1 VCPATRAGARR
12 ESQAIRIDRRVSA
25 GELTHM
31 SANAVRRRSSTPL
44 PTASTVLTLVLC
56 VTLVMPAAV
65 MAQDQ
70 RPAPL
75 SEVQASIPGLRLGL
89 VYGAVAERNPR
100 AAAARSLADAFG
112 ARVPAAGLLPDPE
125 VQLGF
130 MNYELPGLRPMG
142 TLGMVQL
149 QVMQMLPLGGKLPLS
164 SRIASHQAAAG
175 RERAA
180 DAAWELRARAAAAF
194 YELFAAEQ
202 GIEIA
207 TGTQRLVQDVS
218 RIAQSMYEVG
228 EGNQA
233 DVLRAQV
240 EVARMTEEIARMEAM
255 RSAAAAKLNAL
266 MDRPPAS
273 VVEHAALPRFP
284 DAAPSI
290 DTITEMALR
299 WRPMIRAGEED
310 VAAADAM
317 SRRARR
323 ELIPD
328 LVVGVQYAQRS
339 GEMGPERMGSLMLGA
354 SVPLF
359 AGRRQLKWRD
369 EADAMRA
376 MSVADLAYMKAD
388 TRGRVGEVIAML
400 NRARRLADLY
410 TATVLPQ
417 AEAAVTSAVSAYRV
431 GRVDFMTVLD
441 NRMTVNRY
449 RQELVTLRAE
459 EGQAWAELEMLA
471 GRELFDPWSV
481 EIPTS
486 GRGR

>member
-1 VCPATRAGARR
+1 MPA
-12 ESQAIRIDRRVSA
+12 I
-25 GELTHM
+25 
-31 SANAVRRRSSTPL
+31 AVRRRPL
-44 PTASTVLTLVLC
+44 APHELPSLLLKIVPLAAALFAAGPAVAQDRMPAPTAGVRDT
-56 VTLVMPAAV
+56 
-65 MAQDQ
+65 
-70 RPAPL
+70 APR
-75 SEVQASIPGLRLGL
+75 LRLGT
-89 VYGAVAERNPR
+89 VYAGVRERNPK
-100 AAAARSLADAFG
+100 AAAARSLAEAVA
-112 ARVPAAGLLPDPE
+112 ARVPASGLLPDPE

-130 MNYELPGLRPMG
+130 MNYELPALRPMEL
-142 TLGMVQL
+142 LGMVQL

-164 SRIASHQAAAG
+164 RRIASHQAAAE

-180 DAAWELRARAAAAF
+180 DVAWELRTRAAMAF
-194 YELFAAEQ
+194 YELFASEQ
-202 GIEIA
+202 GIDIA
-207 TGTQRLVQDVS
+207 IGTRRLVQDVA

-240 EVARMTEEIARMEAM
+240 EIARMTEEIARMDAM

-266 MDRPPAS
+266 MDRP
-273 VVEHAALPRFP
+273 AAATVDTAVLPRFP
-284 DAAPSI
+284 EEAPPVDSLVS
-290 DTITEMALR
+290 MALR
-299 WRPMIRAGEED
+299 ARPMIRAGEED

-317 SRRARR
+317 ALRARR

-339 GEMGPERMGSLMLGA
+339 GEMGTEHMGSLMFGA
-354 SVPLF
+354 SVPVF

-376 MSVADLAYMKAD
+376 MSAADLAYMKAD
-388 TRGRVGEVIAML
+388 TRGRIGEVIAML

-410 TATVLPQ
+410 TTTVLPQ
-417 AEAAVTSAVSAYRV
+417 AEAAVTSAVAAYRV

-459 EGQAWAELEMLA
+459 EGQAWAELEMLT
-471 GRELFDPWSV
+471 GRELFDPWSAAT
-481 EIPTS
+481 PTS
-486 GRGR
+486 GRER

>member
-1 VCPATRAGARR
+1 MATSAFRRRVAAQHATRQFCLTIAALACTLIPVVRAG
-12 ESQAIRIDRRVSA
+12 SQGSA
-25 GELTHM
+25 PAAAG
-31 SANAVRRRSSTPL
+31 SADSTP
-44 PTASTVLTLVLC
+44 
-56 VTLVMPAAV
+56 
-65 MAQDQ
+65 
-70 RPAPL
+70 R
-75 SEVQASIPGLRLGL
+75 LRLGD
-89 VYGAVAERNPR
+89 VYAGVRERNPR
-100 AAAARSLADAFG
+100 AAAARSLAAAVG
-112 ARVPAAGLLPDPE
+112 SRVPAAGLLPDPE

-130 MNYELPGLRPMG
+130 MNYDLPSLRPMDP
-142 TLGMVQL
+142 LGMVQL

-164 SRIASHQAAAG
+164 GRIASHQAAAE

-180 DAAWELRARAAAAF
+180 DVAWELRTRAAMAF
-194 YELFAAEQ
+194 YEMFAAEQ
-202 GIEIA
+202 GIDIA
-207 TGTQRLVQDVS
+207 SETRRLVQDVA

-240 EVARMTEEIARMEAM
+240 EVARMTEEIARMDAM
-255 RSAAAAKLNAL
+255 RSAAVARLNAL
-266 MDRPPAS
+266 MDRPAES
-273 VVEHAALPRFP
+273 TVDATVLPRFP
-284 DAAPSI
+284 EEAPPVDSI
-290 DTITEMALR
+290 MGLALR
-299 WRPMIRAGEED
+299 TRPMIRAGAED

-317 SRRARR
+317 ALRARR
-323 ELIPD
+323 ELVPD
-328 LVVGVQYAQRS
+328 LVVGVQYAQR
-339 GEMGPERMGSLMLGA
+339 GAEMGTERMGSLMLGA
-354 SVPLF
+354 SIPMF

-376 MSVADLAYMKAD
+376 MSAADLAYMKAD
-388 TRGRVGEVIAML
+388 TRGRIGEVIAML

-459 EGQAWAELEMLA
+459 GGKAWAELEMLA

-481 EIPTS
+481 ATPTS
-486 GRGR
+486 GRER

>member
-1 VCPATRAGARR
+1 LAPHKLPISQLKFVLLAVSLFVARAA
-12 ESQAIRIDRRVSA
+12 D
-25 GELTHM
+25 
-31 SANAVRRRSSTPL
+31 
-44 PTASTVLTLVLC
+44 
-56 VTLVMPAAV
+56 
-65 MAQDQ
+65 AQD
-70 RPAPL
+70 RTPAPAVAAL
-75 SEVQASIPGLRLGL
+75 GDTVPRLRLGT
-89 VYGAVAERNPR
+89 VYAAVRDSNPK
-100 AAAARSLADAFG
+100 AVAARSLAEAAG
-112 ARVPAAGLLPDPE
+112 ARVPAAGTLPDPE

-130 MNYELPGLRPMG
+130 MNYELPALRPMA

-149 QVMQMLPLGGKLPLS
+149 QVMQMLPLGGKLSLS
-164 SRIASHQAAAG
+164 SRIASHQAAAE

-180 DAAWELRARAAAAF
+180 DVAWELRTQAAMAF

-207 TGTQRLVQDVS
+207 TGTQRLVQDVA

-240 EVARMTEEIARMEAM
+240 EVARMTEEIARMDAM
-255 RSAAAAKLNAL
+255 RSAAVARLNAL
-266 MDRPPAS
+266 MDRPAAS
-273 VVEHAALPRFP
+273 TVDTTVLPRFP
-284 DAAPSI
+284 EEAPPIDSI
-290 DTITEMALR
+290 VGMALR
-299 WRPMIRAGEED
+299 SRPMIRAGEED
-310 VAAADAM
+310 LAAGDAM
-317 SRRARR
+317 ALRARR

-339 GEMGPERMGSLMLGA
+339 GEMGAERMGSLMLGA
-354 SVPLF
+354 SIPVF

-376 MSVADLAYMKAD
+376 MSAADLAYMKAD
-388 TRGRVGEVIAML
+388 TRGRVGELIAML

-410 TATVLPQ
+410 TTTVLPQ
-417 AEAAVTSAVSAYRV
+417 AEAAVTSAVAAYRV

-481 EIPTS
+481 ATPTS
-486 GRGR
+486 GRER

>member
-1 VCPATRAGARR
+1 LAHH
-12 ESQAIRIDRRVSA
+12 
-25 GELTHM
+25 ELT
-31 SANAVRRRSSTPL
+31 SSFLKLVPL
-44 PTASTVLTLVLC
+44 LGALL
-56 VTLVMPAAV
+56 AAQAAI
-65 MAQDQ
+65 AQD
-70 RPAPL
+70 RAPVTAAATL
-75 SEVQASIPGLRLGL
+75 RDSVSRLRLGA
-89 VYGAVAERNPR
+89 VYDGVRERNPK
-100 AAAARSLADAFG
+100 AAAARSLAEAFG
-112 ARVPAAGLLPDPE
+112 ARVPASGLLPDPE

-130 MNYELPGLRPMG
+130 MNYELPGLRPMDP
-142 TLGMVQL
+142 LGMVQL
-149 QVMQMLPLGGKLPLS
+149 QVMQMLPLGGKLPLAG
-164 SRIASHQAAAG
+164 RIATHQAAAQ

-180 DAAWELRARAAAAF
+180 DVAWELRTRAAMAF

-207 TGTQRLVQDVS
+207 SGTRRLVQDVA

-240 EVARMTEEIARMEAM
+240 EVARMTEEIERMDAM

-266 MDRPPAS
+266 MDRPAVAPVDTA
-273 VVEHAALPRFP
+273 VLPRFP
-284 DAAPSI
+284 DEALPI
-290 DTITEMALR
+290 DSLVIMALR
-299 WRPMIRAGEED
+299 SRPMIRAGEEE

-317 SRRARR
+317 TLRARR

-328 LVVGVQYAQRS
+328 LVVGVQYGQRS
-339 GEMGPERMGSLMLGA
+339 GAMGAERMGSLMLGA
-354 SVPLF
+354 SIPLY

-376 MSVADLAYMKAD
+376 MSAADLAYMKAD

-417 AEAAVTSAVSAYRV
+417 AEAAVMSAVSAYRV

-449 RQELVTLRAE
+449 WQELVTLRSE

-471 GRELFDPWSV
+471 GRELFDPWS
-481 EIPTS
+481 IAPPTS
-486 GRGR
+486 GRER

>member
-1 VCPATRAGARR
+1 V
-12 ESQAIRIDRRVSA
+12 
-25 GELTHM
+25 
-31 SANAVRRRSSTPL
+31 VRD
-44 PTASTVLTLVLC
+44 TV
-56 VTLVMPAAV
+56 P
-65 MAQDQ
+65 
-70 RPAPL
+70 R
-75 SEVQASIPGLRLGL
+75 LRLGT
-89 VYGAVAERNPR
+89 VYAGVRDGNPK
-100 AAAARSLADAFG
+100 AAAARALAQATA

-130 MNYELPGLRPMG
+130 MNYELPALRPMA

-164 SRIASHQAAAG
+164 SRIASHQAAAE

-180 DAAWELRARAAAAF
+180 DVAWELRTRAAMAF

-207 TGTQRLVQDVS
+207 SGTRRLVQDVA

-240 EVARMTEEIARMEAM
+240 EIARMTEEIARMDAM

-266 MDRPPAS
+266 MDRPAAS
-273 VVEHAALPRFP
+273 AVDTTVLPTFP
-284 DAAPSI
+284 DEAPTIDSI
-290 DTITEMALR
+290 LGMALR
-299 WRPMIRAGEED
+299 SRPMIRAGEED

-317 SRRARR
+317 ALRSRR

-339 GEMGPERMGSLMLGA
+339 GEMGAERMGSLMLGA
-354 SVPLF
+354 SIPLF

-376 MSVADLAYMKAD
+376 MSAADLAYMKAD

-400 NRARRLADLY
+400 SRARRLADLY

-417 AEAAVTSAVSAYRV
+417 AEAAVTSAVAAYRV

-459 EGQAWAELEMLA
+459 EGRAWAELEMLA
-471 GRELFDPWSV
+471 GQELFDPWLV
-481 EIPTS
+481 ATPRN
-486 GRGR
+486 GRER

>member
-1 VCPATRAGARR
+1 MPAST
-12 ESQAIRIDRRVSA
+12 
-25 GELTHM
+25 
-31 SANAVRRRSSTPL
+31 VRRRAPAPRKLPSSFLNVIPLVAALLATAPVRAQDRTPA
-44 PTASTVLTLVLC
+44 PVEAAARDTAS
-56 VTLVMPAAV
+56 
-65 MAQDQ
+65 
-70 RPAPL
+70 R
-75 SEVQASIPGLRLGL
+75 LRLGA
-89 VYGAVAERNPR
+89 VYASVRDSNPK
-100 AAAARSLADAFG
+100 AAAARSLAQAVG

-130 MNYELPGLRPMG
+130 MNYGLPDLRPMEP
-142 TLGMVQL
+142 LGMVQL

-164 SRIASHQAAAG
+164 GRIATHQAAAQ

-180 DAAWELRARAAAAF
+180 DVVWELRTQAAMAF
-194 YELFAAEQ
+194 YDLFAAEQ

-207 TGTQRLVQDVS
+207 TGTRRLVQDVA

-233 DVLRAQV
+233 DALRSQV
-240 EVARMTEEIARMEAM
+240 EVARMSEEIARMEAM
-255 RSAAAAKLNAL
+255 RSAAAARLNAL
-266 MDRPPAS
+266 MDRA
-273 VVEHAALPRFP
+273 VTATVDTTVLPRFP
-284 DAAPSI
+284 REAPTIDSI
-290 DTITEMALR
+290 VDMALQS
-299 WRPMIRAGEED
+299 RPMIRAGEED

-317 SRRARR
+317 SIRARR
-323 ELIPD
+323 ELLPD

-339 GEMGPERMGSLMLGA
+339 GEMGAERMGSLMLGA
-354 SVPLF
+354 SIPVF

-376 MSVADLAYMKAD
+376 MSAADLAYMKAD

-417 AEAAVTSAVSAYRV
+417 AEAAVTSAVAAYRV

-449 RQELVTLRAE
+449 RQELVTLRAD
-459 EGQAWAELEMLA
+459 EGRAWAELEMLT

-481 EIPTS
+481 ATPTN
-486 GRGR
+486 GRER

>member
-1 VCPATRAGARR
+1 
-12 ESQAIRIDRRVSA
+12 
-25 GELTHM
+25 M
-31 SANAVRRRSSTPL
+31 SARAVRRRSSAPRETPRTFL
-44 PTASTVLTLVLC
+44 KIALLAAAYFGAG
-56 VTLVMPAAV
+56 PAV
-65 MAQDQ
+65 AQDQ
-70 RPAPL
+70 SRMPPAA
-75 SEVQASIPGLRLGL
+75 ERETAGGLRLGT
-89 VYGAVAERNPR
+89 VYAGVRERNPK
-100 AAAARSLADAFG
+100 AAAARLLAEAAG

-130 MNYELPGLRPMG
+130 MNYELPSLRPMAA
-142 TLGMVQL
+142 LGMVQL

-164 SRIASHQAAAG
+164 SRIVSHQAAAG

-180 DAAWELRARAAAAF
+180 DVAWELRVRAAAAF

-207 TGTQRLVQDVS
+207 TGTQRLVQDVA

-240 EVARMTEEIARMEAM
+240 EVARMTEEIARMKAM
-255 RSAAAAKLNAL
+255 RSGATARLNAL
-266 MDRPPAS
+266 MDLPAES
-273 VVEHAALPRFP
+273 AIANAALPRFP

-290 DTITEMALR
+290 DSITDLALR

-317 SRRARR
+317 SLRARR

-339 GEMGPERMGSLMLGA
+339 GEMGESPERMGSLMLGA
-354 SVPLF
+354 SIPLF

-376 MSVADLAYMKAD
+376 MSAADLAYMKAD

-417 AEAAVTSAVSAYRV
+417 AEAAVTAAVSAYRV

-481 EIPTS
+481 ETTTS